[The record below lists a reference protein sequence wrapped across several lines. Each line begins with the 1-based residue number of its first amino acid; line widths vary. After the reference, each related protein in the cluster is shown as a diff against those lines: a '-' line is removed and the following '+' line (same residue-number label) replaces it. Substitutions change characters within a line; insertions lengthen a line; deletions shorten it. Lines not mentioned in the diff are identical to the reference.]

1 MDDMKIILYF
11 WKNQRSKGHAHA
23 RLEANQIQTAVVAA
37 KSDFHNHN
45 VLKHDPKLEE
55 INNSLS
61 ANMTPTTTTSFPK
74 MVQKNIE
81 FSKIQ
86 FPKECVCS
94 LGLLNGVL
102 KCVVEALEH

>member
-61 ANMTPTTTTSFPK
+61 ANMTPTTTSFPK

-94 LGLLNGVL
+94 LGLVNGVL
-102 KCVVEALEH
+102 KCVEETLED